1 MQPASCNVLRRC
13 ARESTRTRGRYEYSD
28 AALMS
33 FSSLLSADVRAS
45 NREVR
50 FCGHAGGL
58 TVQASRLTVQAYM
71 YMYMDMLCMDCI

>member
-1 MQPASCNVLRRC
+1 MSLAWFHAHTREQLARALRVSPNATCILQRLASVC
-13 ARESTRTRGRYEYSD
+13 ASTRTRGRYEYSD

-50 FCGHAGGL
+50 FFG
-58 TVQASRLTVQAYM
+58 
-71 YMYMDMLCMDCI
+71 